1 MKNRISDHDLC
12 DLAFIKSVINISEH
26 IKETK
31 IFFLITDTHL
41 PQFRATVNRDS
52 NEGARLRS
60 ISDFPPLDLGEIF
73 QQKHSRKANG
83 SREHSLRSDRLDF
96 LLETIGAIY
105 VI

>member
-1 MKNRISDHDLC
+1 MKDRILDHDLY
-12 DLAFIKSVINISEH
+12 DLTVIKSVINIFGH

-52 NEGARLRS
+52 NEEARLCS
-60 ISDFPPLDLGEIF
+60 ISDFPSLDLGEMS

-83 SREHSLRSDRLDF
+83 SKEHSLSIRQ
-96 LLETIGAIY
+96 A
-105 VI
+105 